1 MRRVAAVRRPWRLA
15 VLGPVMVLVLVAGT
29 ALVAPASA
37 TQGFC
42 GQTWGSG
49 AKQLGN
55 NDPGYPPTVL
65 TGARSARHECFD
77 RLVFDL
83 GGPAIG
89 YRVEY
94 VSQVTEDGSGRPV
107 PLRGGAFLSIVLSAP
122 AYDANGQPTYQPAD
136 RSNAVNVTGYTTFR
150 QVAYTGS
157 FEGLSSFGLG
167 VRARLPFRVLVLSG
181 PGTGSR
187 VVVDVA
193 HLW

>member
-1 MRRVAAVRRPWRLA
+1 MRRVAAVRQAMRLVA
-15 VLGPVMVLVLVAGT
+15 LGPVMVLVAVT
-29 ALVAPASA
+29 ALVPPASA

-42 GQTWGSG
+42 GQTWGSLP
-49 AKQLGN
+49 KQLGN
-55 NDPGYPPTVL
+55 NDPGYPQTVL
-65 TGARSARHECFD
+65 TGVRSARHQCYD

-89 YRVEY
+89 YRVAY
-94 VSQVTEDGSGRPV
+94 ARQVTQEGSGAPV

-122 AYDANGQPTYQPAD
+122 AHDANYRPTYRPAD

-150 QVAYTGS
+150 QVAYNGTFEALTG
-157 FEGLSSFGLG
+157 FGLG
-167 VRARLPFRVLVLSG
+167 VRARLPFRVFVLSG

-187 VVVDVA
+187 MVVDVA